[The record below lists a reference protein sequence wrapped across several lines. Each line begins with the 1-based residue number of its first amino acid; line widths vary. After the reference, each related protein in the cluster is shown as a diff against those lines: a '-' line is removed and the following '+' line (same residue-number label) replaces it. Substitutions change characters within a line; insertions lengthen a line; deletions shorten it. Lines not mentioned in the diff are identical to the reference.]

1 MGLKILDII
10 DFKCIDSVVSFS
22 NKFMFMCWRIMLQ
35 LLLPLL
41 CYSYCLILEVH
52 VTVQHDNII
61 LVELQYIRENIF
73 QNFSKWF
80 FWTFKSV
87 VETLVCDHS
96 NESYWAVLSCRTV
109 YHAIQ
114 GGSYFFN
121 LSTCSTWVILFIT
134 LCKIALPF

>member
-1 MGLKILDII
+1 
-10 DFKCIDSVVSFS
+10 
-22 NKFMFMCWRIMLQ
+22 MCWRVMLQ

-52 VTVQHDNII
+52 VTVQHDI

-96 NESYWAVLSCRTV
+96 NESYGAVLSCGTV
-109 YHAIQ
+109 YML
-114 GGSYFFN
+114 YKVVF
-121 LSTCSTWVILFIT
+121 
-134 LCKIALPF
+134 